1 MSSLPTIPEAIARLL
16 DQEIDAEI
24 QPEDPRL
31 LISLSG
37 GVDSVALLIAT
48 AQWAK
53 RSKRKVQVEA
63 FHMHHGLR
71 GEEADRDARHCLL
84 ICRQWEIPLH
94 VVYEPLDRQL
104 GPGQPSLETLCRHK
118 RREHFAKVAKA
129 RDCQWV
135 LLGHHTSDQAETV
148 LGNILRGCGLRGLR
162 GMDPVT
168 HMTGSEIKILRPFLI
183 CSRDQIESFLQSE
196 NTKGIFDSSNDSM
209 DHRRNRLRHE
219 LLPQLEKENPEIL
232 VHLNQL
238 AQESRLRW
246 QSLQTRMQTCL
257 DQAYCLRPFISLP
270 PGSLDHLQGPEISD
284 VIREALIIAADYE
297 GQLSREHLEHLEQL
311 ATSKSRSPRL
321 DLPAGRTAHR
331 CGHWIHLGPIPQQD
345 LTAWREI
352 TPEPNRP
359 FQHLG
364 LKGTFHTASEYAS
377 SEHASSEHASFDFK
391 VTLRPLKPED
401 RWPGRKTRTEESL
414 RQLGIPKH
422 LRRFWPVFVD
432 GDGNIL
438 GSPGVTSA
446 LVTSALVTSALVTSS
461 GGPCPQVQLE
471 RTDSSEITEL
481 AFHLLRIQNYMH
493 HMNDNPFTDE
503 KTGTP
508 S

>member
-53 RSKRKVQVEA
+53 RSKRTVQVEA

-162 GMDPVT
+162 GGRGVR
-168 HMTGSEIKILRPFLI
+168 GLR
-183 CSRDQIESFLQSE
+183 
-196 NTKGIFDSSNDSM
+196 G
-209 DHRRNRLRHE
+209 LR
-219 LLPQLEKENPEIL
+219 
-232 VHLNQL
+232 
-238 AQESRLRW
+238 
-246 QSLQTRMQTCL
+246 
-257 DQAYCLRPFISLP
+257 
-270 PGSLDHLQGPEISD
+270 G
-284 VIREALIIAADYE
+284 
-297 GQLSREHLEHLEQL
+297 
-311 ATSKSRSPRL
+311 SPR
-321 DLPAGRTAHR
+321 A
-331 CGHWIHLGPIPQQD
+331 
-345 LTAWREI
+345 
-352 TPEPNRP
+352 
-359 FQHLG
+359 
-364 LKGTFHTASEYAS
+364 FHSA
-377 SEHASSEHASFDFK
+377 
-391 VTLRPLKPED
+391 
-401 RWPGRKTRTEESL
+401 PG
-414 RQLGIPKH
+414 
-422 LRRFWPVFVD
+422 
-432 GDGNIL
+432 
-438 GSPGVTSA
+438 GSPGRPRGNNM
-446 LVTSALVTSALVTSS
+446 LVEKHSGLRVSSPLVSQADLDTARRQRKVIQF
-461 GGPCPQVQLE
+461 C
-471 RTDSSEITEL
+471 L
-481 AFHLLRIQNYMH
+481 AAA
-493 HMNDNPFTDE
+493 
-503 KTGTP
+503 